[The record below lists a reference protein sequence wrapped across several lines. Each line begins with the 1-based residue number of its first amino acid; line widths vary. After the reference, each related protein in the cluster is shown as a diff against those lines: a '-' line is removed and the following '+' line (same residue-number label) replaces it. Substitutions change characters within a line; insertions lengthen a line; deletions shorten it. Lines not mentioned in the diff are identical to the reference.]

1 MKKFFAL
8 VMTLCLLCTVALAE
22 QATAN
27 EINWADVQ
35 PVVEASGL
43 TGEFVT
49 FENVGV
55 KIWIPEG
62 MTAVEADQL
71 PENNI
76 GYFQAED
83 GSAVSV
89 AYVDMGGME
98 LSEYANQVAA
108 LGIEGIETGKLNGLD
123 CVTYENANEDGS
135 VNFVASFA
143 TQMGYILEVA
153 VGPVATDDA
162 KTGASII
169 LASVQAA
176 E

>member
-1 MKKFFAL
+1 
-8 VMTLCLLCTVALAE
+8 
-22 QATAN
+22 
-27 EINWADVQ
+27 
-35 PVVEASGL
+35 VVEASGL

-135 VNFVASFA
+135 VNLVASFA

-162 KTGASII
+162 KTGAHD
-169 LASVQAA
+169 LRHRTGRAA
-176 E
+176 PRDERYLLRPDPRLSGSGGQRRS